1 MIDFP
6 VLGSKKASQLL
17 ILRFQVEK
25 KSSDTLE
32 NCKNYLIIS
41 HLRHIIQRSYKII
54 STHNHSKVQKESY
67 FIDE

>member
-32 NCKNYLIIS
+32 KNCKNYLIIS
-41 HLRHIIQRSYKII
+41 HLRHTKIM
-54 STHNHSKVQKESY
+54 S
-67 FIDE
+67 FI